1 MIISTH
7 NLLNL
12 QPYIRAQTNILSWT
26 TSTSVHH
33 SITIS
38 KCGEV
43 LIYKNSALQK
53 SQACLLLIN
62 LQLEEWCWEISCSS
76 SYTFPSDEGRIV
88 SAFTAVEDD
97 VDTAF
102 VPLEGAEEGEG
113 SFLGS
118 ICWKEEAL
126 GHNLD
131 ASADDDEERTMK
143 AITRTR
149 VKRKLLCLK
158 EADILM
164 MEYRL
169 HMRWV
174 QRPEFNFERCDIS
187 ISFREFY
194 FILFLQQTC
203 WVMYGECQ
211 LVCLRKAVSMAD
223 NGVLYNSKN
232 LLEQL
237 MLLPSFV

>member
-33 SITIS
+33 SVTIS

-62 LQLEEWCWEISCSS
+62 LQLEERCWEISCSS
-76 SYTFPSDEGRIV
+76 NYTFPSDEERIV

-97 VDTAF
+97 VDTTF

-149 VKRKLLCLK
+149 GKRKLLCLK

-174 QRPEFNFERCDIS
+174 QRPEFPLTLRDMILASALES
-187 ISFREFY
+187 
-194 FILFLQQTC
+194 FILFC
-203 WVMYGECQ
+203 FCSRHVE
-211 LVCLRKAVSMAD
+211 
-223 NGVLYNSKN
+223 
-232 LLEQL
+232 
-237 MLLPSFV
+237 